1 MIYCIYCRYKTFF
14 NQVCD
19 SEVSPLHFTRLKF
32 PQTDAFL
39 RHIFPENVSC
49 CVAAW
54 LYRKHANNKGL
65 NYKPSCADD
74 QKGSKDNTPGS
85 LGFTEPYTSI
95 SNPIFLKGKYL
106 PTRNRKVSGQK
117 TGPSAGP
124 GRCCHTNKATPP
136 GTTFVRP
143 PQNMSTKELQNIA
156 QLSIV

>member
-85 LGFTEPYTSI
+85 LGLIES
-95 SNPIFLKGKYL
+95 S
-106 PTRNRKVSGQK
+106 RR
-117 TGPSAGP
+117 
-124 GRCCHTNKATPP
+124 
-136 GTTFVRP
+136 
-143 PQNMSTKELQNIA
+143 
-156 QLSIV
+156 